1 MVDDDQPPQSLDI
14 MSESYGMGI
23 RRRSNTAQR
32 LEKLEKETKNLS
44 KTKVIKW
51 DCPKMIV
58 VKNDNDD
65 VIQFKRIVTDL
76 ENLAPEEIKLLEFDE
91 DENVYCMVL
100 VFVYH

>member
-1 MVDDDQPPQSLDI
+1 MDDDQPPQSLDI

-51 DCPKMIV
+51 NGPKLVIL
-58 VKNDNDD
+58 KNDNDD
-65 VIQFKRIVTDL
+65 FIQFKRVVTDL

-91 DENVYCMVL
+91 DNNVYCKFLFMS
-100 VFVYH
+100 YIS